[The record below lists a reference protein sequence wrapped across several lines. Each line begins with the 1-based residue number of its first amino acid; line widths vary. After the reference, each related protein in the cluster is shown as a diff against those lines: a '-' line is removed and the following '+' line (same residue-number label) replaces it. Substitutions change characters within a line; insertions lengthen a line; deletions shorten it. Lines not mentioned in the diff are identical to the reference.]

1 MSATGVAGNSN
12 IVNSTHRKN
21 RSSIRLA
28 NGRQSA
34 PIGALTARKKPYS
47 DKVPPRNAPQA
58 QSDRRSNYLFFRA
71 ADSTLPWTLT
81 VPTRKDEVASSMVTS
96 KLKA

>member
-1 MSATGVAGNSN
+1 MSAIDAVVSSN
-12 IVNSTHRKN
+12 TVNSILRKN
-21 RSSIRLA
+21 RSSIPLA
-28 NGRQSA
+28 SGRQSA

-47 DKVPPRNAPQA
+47 DWVPLRNAVWHIQLGKL
-58 QSDRRSNYLFFRA
+58 NYFFFNA